1 MESKFW
7 QQRWQE
13 GRIGFHKSDVNPE
26 LIKYF
31 SNIALP
37 AGSRVLVPLCG
48 KSIDMVWLA
57 CAGYDV
63 VGIELVESAVQAFFA
78 EQNITPTITEL
89 TSAADKSTLKRYQGQ
104 LAGQTIT
111 LWAADIFALSA
122 IDIGAINAIYDRAA
136 LIALPANMRAD
147 YSRHI
152 VKLSNNAPQLLI
164 TLNYDQSK
172 KDGPPFSITQQ
183 QLHQYYSADYKI
195 VELASNSSTLNAASE
210 ILVTE
215 HAWLLKPQSTQ
226 Y

>member
-48 KSIDMVWLA
+48 KSVDMVWLA

-78 EQNITPTITEL
+78 EQNIMPTITEF
-89 TSAADKSTLKRYQGQ
+89 TSTADKSILKRYQGQ

-122 IDIGAINAIYDRAA
+122 IDIDAINAIYDRAA

-164 TLNYDQSK
+164 TLNYDQNK
-172 KDGPPFSITQQ
+172 KDGPPFSINQQ

-195 VELASNSSTLNAASE
+195 VELASKSSTLNATSE

-215 HAWLLKPQSTQ
+215 HVWLLKPSST

>member
-31 SNIALP
+31 SNLALP
-37 AGSRVLVPLCG
+37 IGSRVLVPLCG
-48 KSIDMVWLA
+48 KSVDMVWLA

-89 TSAADKSTLKRYQGQ
+89 TSAADRSTLKRYQGQ

-111 LWAADIFALSA
+111 LWAADIFALST
-122 IDIGAINAIYDRAA
+122 IDIGDIDAVYDRAA

-195 VELASNSSTLNAASE
+195 VELASKSSTLNATSE

-215 HAWLLKPQSTQ
+215 HVWLLKPQSTQ

>member
-1 MESKFW
+1 MNSKFW

-37 AGSRVLVPLCG
+37 AGSQVLVPLCG
-48 KSIDMVWLA
+48 KSVDMVWLA

-89 TSAADKSTLKRYQGQ
+89 TSAADRSNLKRYQGQ

-111 LWAADIFALSA
+111 LWAADVFALSITDISD
-122 IDIGAINAIYDRAA
+122 IDAVYDRAA
-136 LIALPANMRAD
+136 LIALPANMRAN
-147 YSRHI
+147 YSTHI

-172 KDGPPFSITQQ
+172 KDGPPFSINHE

-195 VELASNSSTLNAASE
+195 VELESKSSTLNAASE
-210 ILVTE
+210 IFVTE
-215 HAWLLKPQSTQ
+215 HVWLFKPQSTQ

>member
-37 AGSRVLVPLCG
+37 VGSQVLVPLCG

-89 TSAADKSTLKRYQGQ
+89 TSTADKSTLKRYQGQ

-111 LWAADIFALSA
+111 LWAADIFALST
-122 IDIGAINAIYDRAA
+122 IDIGDIDAVYDRAA
-136 LIALPANMRAD
+136 LIALPANMRTD

-195 VELASNSSTLNAASE
+195 VELASKSSTLNTASE

-215 HAWLLKPQSTQ
+215 HVWILKRQSTQ

>member
-1 MESKFW
+1 MNSEFW

-31 SNIALP
+31 SNLALP
-37 AGSRVLVPLCG
+37 IGSRVLVPLCG
-48 KSIDMVWLA
+48 KSVDMVWLA

-111 LWAADIFALSA
+111 LWAADIFALST
-122 IDIGAINAIYDRAA
+122 IDIDAINAIYDRAA
-136 LIALPANMRAD
+136 LIALPANMLAD
-147 YSRHI
+147 YSTHI

-172 KDGPPFSITQQ
+172 KDGPPFSISHE

-195 VELASNSSTLNAASE
+195 VELASKSSTLNATSE
-210 ILVTE
+210 ILATE
-215 HAWLLKPQSTQ
+215 HVWLLKPQSTQ

>member
-1 MESKFW
+1 MKSKFW

-37 AGSRVLVPLCG
+37 VGSQVLVPLCG

-89 TSAADKSTLKRYQGQ
+89 TSTADKSTLKRYQGQ
-104 LAGQTIT
+104 LAAQTIT
-111 LWAADIFALSA
+111 LWAADIFALST
-122 IDIGAINAIYDRAA
+122 IDIGDIDAVYDRAA

-195 VELASNSSTLNAASE
+195 VELESKSSTLNATSE

-215 HAWLLKPQSTQ
+215 HIWLLKPQSTQ

>member
-37 AGSRVLVPLCG
+37 VGSQVLVPLCG

-89 TSAADKSTLKRYQGQ
+89 TSTADKSTLKRYQGQ

-111 LWAADIFALSA
+111 LWAANIFALSA

-195 VELASNSSTLNAASE
+195 VELASKSSTLNAASE
-210 ILVTE
+210 VLVTE
-215 HAWLLKPQSTQ
+215 HVWLLEPQSTQ

>member
-1 MESKFW
+1 MDSEFW

-63 VGIELVESAVQAFFA
+63 VSIELVESAVQAFFT
-78 EQNITPTITEL
+78 EQNITPTITEF

-111 LWAADIFALSA
+111 LWVADIFALSPTA
-122 IDIGAINAIYDRAA
+122 IGGIAA
-136 LIALPANMRAD
+136 VMIE
-147 YSRHI
+147 RH
-152 VKLSNNAPQLLI
+152 
-164 TLNYDQSK
+164 
-172 KDGPPFSITQQ
+172 
-183 QLHQYYSADYKI
+183 
-195 VELASNSSTLNAASE
+195 
-210 ILVTE
+210 
-215 HAWLLKPQSTQ
+215 
-226 Y
+226 

>member
-37 AGSRVLVPLCG
+37 IGSQVLVPLCG

-89 TSAADKSTLKRYQGQ
+89 TSTADKSTLKRYQGQ

-111 LWAADIFALSA
+111 LWAADIFALST
-122 IDIGAINAIYDRAA
+122 IDIGDIDAVYDRAA

-195 VELASNSSTLNAASE
+195 VELESKSSTLNAASE

-215 HAWLLKPQSTQ
+215 HVWLLKPQSTQ

>member
-1 MESKFW
+1 MNSEFW

-31 SNIALP
+31 SNLALP
-37 AGSRVLVPLCG
+37 IGSRVLVPLCG
-48 KSIDMVWLA
+48 KSVDMVWLA

-104 LAGQTIT
+104 LAGQAIT
-111 LWAADIFALSA
+111 LWAADIFALST
-122 IDIGAINAIYDRAA
+122 IDIDAINAIYDRAA

-147 YSRHI
+147 YSTHI

-172 KDGPPFSITQQ
+172 KDSPPFSINHE

-195 VELASNSSTLNAASE
+195 VELESKSSTLNAASE

-215 HAWLLKPQSTQ
+215 HVWLLIK
-226 Y
+226 

>member
-1 MESKFW
+1 MNSKFW

-13 GRIGFHKSDVNPE
+13 GRIGFHKSDVNPK

-37 AGSRVLVPLCG
+37 VGSQVLVPLCG

-111 LWAADIFALSA
+111 LWAADVFALST
-122 IDIGAINAIYDRAA
+122 IDINAINAVYDRAA

-195 VELASNSSTLNAASE
+195 VELESNSSSLNAASE
-210 ILVTE
+210 VLVTE
-215 HAWLLKPQSTQ
+215 HVWLLEPQSTQ

>member
-89 TSAADKSTLKRYQGQ
+89 TSTADKSTLKRYQGQ
-104 LAGQTIT
+104 LAAQTIT
-111 LWAADIFALSA
+111 LWAADIFALST
-122 IDIGAINAIYDRAA
+122 IDIGDIDAVYDRAA

-210 ILVTE
+210 ILVIE
-215 HAWLLKPQSTQ
+215 HVWLLKPRSTQ

>member
-31 SNIALP
+31 SNMALP
-37 AGSRVLVPLCG
+37 IGSRVLVPLCG
-48 KSIDMVWLA
+48 KSVDMVWLA

-111 LWAADIFALSA
+111 LWAADIFALST
-122 IDIGAINAIYDRAA
+122 IDIGDIDAVYDRAA

-195 VELASNSSTLNAASE
+195 VELASKSSTLNATSE

-215 HAWLLKPQSTQ
+215 HVWLLKPQSTQ

>member
-37 AGSRVLVPLCG
+37 VGSQVLVPLCG

-89 TSAADKSTLKRYQGQ
+89 TSTADKSTLKRYQGQ

-111 LWAADIFALSA
+111 LWAADIFALST
-122 IDIGAINAIYDRAA
+122 IDIGDIDAVYDRAA

-152 VKLSNNAPQLLI
+152 VKLINNAPQLLI

-195 VELASNSSTLNAASE
+195 VELASKSSTLNATSE

-215 HAWLLKPQSTQ
+215 HVWLLKPSST

>member
-31 SNIALP
+31 SNIVLP

-48 KSIDMVWLA
+48 KSVDMVWLA

-63 VGIELVESAVQAFFA
+63 IGIELVDSAVQAFFT
-78 EQNITPTITEL
+78 EQNIAPTIAEFTG
-89 TSAADKSTLKRYQGQ
+89 TTNDSTIKRYQGQ

-122 IDIGAINAIYDRAA
+122 TAIGDIDAVYDRAA

-152 VKLSNNAPQLLI
+152 VKLSDNAPQLLI

-172 KDGPPFSITQQ
+172 KDGPPFPINHE

-215 HAWLLKPQSTQ
+215 HVWLLKPQSTQ

>member
-37 AGSRVLVPLCG
+37 VGSQVLVPLCG

-89 TSAADKSTLKRYQGQ
+89 TSTADKSTLKRYQGQ

-111 LWAADIFALSA
+111 LWAADIFALST
-122 IDIGAINAIYDRAA
+122 IDIGDIDAVYDRAA

-195 VELASNSSTLNAASE
+195 VELASKSSTLNATSE

-215 HAWLLKPQSTQ
+215 HVWLLKPQSTQ

>member
-37 AGSRVLVPLCG
+37 VGSQVLVPLCG
-48 KSIDMVWLA
+48 KSVDMVWLA

-78 EQNITPTITEL
+78 EQNIMPTITEF
-89 TSAADKSTLKRYQGQ
+89 TSTADKSILKRYQGQ

-122 IDIGAINAIYDRAA
+122 IDIDAINAIYDRAA

-164 TLNYDQSK
+164 TLNYDQNK

-195 VELASNSSTLNAASE
+195 VELASKSSTLNATSE

-215 HAWLLKPQSTQ
+215 HVWLLKPSST